1 MSSGDF
7 VELWIEVLRAGHHLA
22 GACRRRRTFM
32 WLLVVLVA
40 WIARPDLLG
49 VTSFVRGSFL
59 SSAVYPLLLNFFHS
73 SALVLPTLTELWVQF
88 ALAHFLF
95 VTEAGAVVFVA
106 DGIKVAKEGKQM
118 PAVKCLHQESENSTK
133 SEFIMGH
140 SFQVLSLLV
149 TAATG
154 QVAAVPLLS
163 RLCEGLRTKKSDLQ
177 ESQLDRLA
185 QMFLSVTRSVGRTGI
200 LVADAYYATRTIILP
215 LLAKGH
221 HLVTRVRWNAVGYEP
236 APTPKIPK
244 RGRPKK
250 YGDKHHLRD
259 FFKGWSNAASAKS
272 PVYGE
277 EMVTIQFRAIDLL
290 WRPVGTVVRFVLVKH
305 PTRGNVIL
313 LSTNTGLEP
322 LAVIKLYGLRFK
334 IEVSFKQAI
343 NTIGTFAYHFW
354 MMTMTPIKWGSGD
367 QNLVNRT
374 TDYRND
380 VARKIAAYHRYVQ
393 IACIVQ
399 GILLHL
405 AINYR
410 EKVWATFKSWL
421 RTMRP
426 DLIPTEMVVA
436 HALRESFPEFLVSSA
451 GDAALKKF
459 ILERADHSR
468 LAGLLLTG

>member
-1 MSSGDF
+1 MRTLSGTSS
-7 VELWIEVLRAGHHLA
+7 R
-22 GACRRRRTFM
+22 
-32 WLLVVLVA
+32 
-40 WIARPDLLG
+40 
-49 VTSFVRGSFL
+49 SFSFR
-59 SSAVYPLLLNFFHS
+59 S
-73 SALVLPTLTELWVQF
+73 
-88 ALAHFLF
+88 
-95 VTEAGAVVFVA
+95 
-106 DGIKVAKEGKQM
+106 GK
-118 PAVKCLHQESENSTK
+118 
-133 SEFIMGH
+133 I
-140 SFQVLSLLV
+140 
-149 TAATG
+149 
-154 QVAAVPLLS
+154 
-163 RLCEGLRTKKSDLQ
+163 
-177 ESQLDRLA
+177 
-185 QMFLSVTRSVGRTGI
+185 
-200 LVADAYYATRTIILP
+200 
-215 LLAKGH
+215 
-221 HLVTRVRWNAVGYEP
+221 
-236 APTPKIPK
+236 
-244 RGRPKK
+244 
-250 YGDKHHLRD
+250 
-259 FFKGWSNAASAKS
+259 
-272 PVYGE
+272 
-277 EMVTIQFRAIDLL
+277 
-290 WRPVGTVVRFVLVKH
+290 
-305 PTRGNVIL
+305 IL
-313 LSTNTGLEP
+313 LSTNMALNP
-322 LAVIKLYGLRFK
+322 LAIIRIYGLRFK

-426 DLIPTEMVVA
+426 DLIPTEMGVA